1 MIREKAVLYFLLLI
15 LGFSVGYIAKP
26 TTTTK
31 STITSQAVETV
42 KESKIPE
49 CSMGGCP
56 KYFSMTVDKDN
67 GPGASAVVI
76 PTAMTQGVGK
86 IMIIKKGKVIFE
98 SLEMPNIWIE
108 SVEDGDGF
116 ILKYSSPRDENLNRV
131 DYSVRYRYRDG
142 QFIKD
147 TDQ

>member
-1 MIREKAVLYFLLLI
+1 MTRKKAILYLLLLV
-15 LGFSVGYIAKP
+15 LGFSAGYFLKP
-26 TTTTK
+26 SVMTTPIK
-31 STITSQAVETV
+31 YLPSEKIE
-42 KESKIPE
+42 ESKIPE
-49 CSMGGCP
+49 CFAGICP
-56 KYFSMTVDKDN
+56 RYFSMTVDKDM
-67 GPGASAVVI
+67 GPGASVVVI

-116 ILKYSSPRDENLNRV
+116 ILKYSSPRDENLNNV
-131 DYSVRYRYRDG
+131 DYRVRYRYRDG

-147 TDQ
+147 KGQ